1 METVQ
6 NILEKTQNGSRI
18 SKKEAA
24 LLLENGELLALGTAA
39 NRLANKLHPGLT
51 ASYIIDR
58 NINYTN
64 ICQSKCKF
72 CAFYREEDSPEAY
85 LLSRE
90 EIYKKIDETIA
101 LEGTQIML
109 QGGLHPKLDIGYYE
123 ELLTGIKANFDIE
136 IHSFSPPEIVHIAQ
150 VSDISTKE
158 TLSRLKKAGLDSL
171 PGGGAE
177 ILVDEVRH
185 KISPNKI
192 GSKQWLKVMEE
203 AHDLGMRTTATMMLG
218 TVESVDDRAEHLSE
232 LRNIQDKTGGFRAFI
247 PWTFQPG
254 HTELGGDAASAITY
268 LRTLAVSRLFLDN
281 FSNIQG
287 SWVTQGP
294 DIGQLTLG
302 FGANDLGSIMI
313 EENVVA
319 ATGVSHKMSED
330 EMIRLINKTGK
341 KAVKRNTRYE
351 VLAVH

>member
-1 METVQ
+1 MEATRGIV
-6 NILEKTQNGSRI
+6 EKTLAGARLSEEEALFLLQSGDLLLVGNAASRI
-18 SKKEAA
+18 AE
-24 LLLENGELLALGTAA
+24 
-39 NRLANKLHPGLT
+39 RLHPGRS

-64 ICQSKCKF
+64 ICQSKCTF
-72 CAFYREEDSPEAY
+72 CAFYSDEDSPEAY

-90 EIYKKIDETIA
+90 EVYKKIEETVA
-101 LEGTQIML
+101 LDGTQIML
-109 QGGLHPKLDIGYYE
+109 QGGLHPRLKIDYYTQ
-123 ELLTGIKANFDIE
+123 LLAGIRANFDIE
-136 IHSFSPPEIVHIAQ
+136 IHSFSPPEIGHIAAVSGLSIIQ
-150 VSDISTKE
+150 V
-158 TLSRLKKAGLDSL
+158 LSQLKAAGLDSL

-185 KISPNKI
+185 RISPNKI
-192 GSKQWLKVMEE
+192 GSRQWLQVMEE
-203 AHDLGMRTTATMMLG
+203 AHKMGMRTTATMMLG
-218 TVESVDDRAEHLSE
+218 TVETPDDRVAHLAR
-232 LRNIQDKTGGFRAFI
+232 LRNLQDKTGGFRAFI

-254 HTELGGDAASAITY
+254 HTELGGDAVSPITY
-268 LRTLAVSRLFLDN
+268 LRMLAVSRLFLDN

-287 SWVTQGP
+287 SWVTQGT
-294 DIGQLTLG
+294 DIGQLTLA

-330 EMIRLINKTGK
+330 EMIRLIRETGK
-341 KAVKRNTRYE
+341 KAVKRNTHYE